1 MDRLELEGMS
11 DAAVRD
17 LVPSVWRD
25 DLLANVERRRS
36 GPIASTSFR
45 VGSRSRLT
53 PSDAAR
59 FTGDD
64 DFHLVARAVCEAHV
78 LPRKELF
85 ETWEAALVITR
96 AHAHRL
102 RGPRA
107 RVMDLAG
114 GHGLLA
120 LAILVLNPECPS
132 AVVVDKRKPDSH
144 ERLCDVFV
152 RQWPRL
158 RGRVRFVEASVEQAT
173 PSPDT
178 LLVSVHACG
187 GLTDLILELAVGGG
201 APVAVVP
208 CCHRALARPRELA
221 ARLRDADERGTAY
234 EAPFALDVARFA
246 ALKREG
252 FDVDAAILP
261 REITPQNRVLL
272 GAPAESD
279 AEATRA
285 DETGEAAGVGWEALA
300 VSLPD
305 SPWRRYAQRA

>member
-1 MDRLELEGMS
+1 MPCMLLWLLPLLLLLCCCCFICLKLCRRRRRARRWREDAFLTEEMKAALNEAKEMLA
-11 DAAVRD
+11 AAVSAREEAQ
-17 LVPSVWRD
+17 RE
-25 DLLANVERRRS
+25 VEELRRQHKDQ
-36 GPIASTSFR
+36 GEEMIA
-45 VGSRSRLT
+45 
-53 PSDAAR
+53 AI
-59 FTGDD
+59 
-64 DFHLVARAVCEAHV
+64 
-78 LPRKELF
+78 

-234 EAPFALDVARFA
+234 EAPFA
-246 ALKREG
+246 
-252 FDVDAAILP
+252 
-261 REITPQNRVLL
+261 
-272 GAPAESD
+272 
-279 AEATRA
+279 
-285 DETGEAAGVGWEALA
+285 AGNKSTASHRSG
-300 VSLPD
+300 
-305 SPWRRYAQRA
+305 

>member
-1 MDRLELEGMS
+1 MDCLELEGMS

-17 LVPSVWRD
+17 LVPAAWRD
-25 DLLANVERRRS
+25 DLLADAERRRS

-45 VGSRSRLT
+45 PGSRSRLM

-59 FTGDD
+59 FAGDD

-102 RGPRA
+102 RGHRA

-132 AVVVDKRKPDSH
+132 ALVVDKRKPDSH

-158 RGRVRFVEASVEQAT
+158 RGRVRFVEASVEHAT

-187 GLTDLILELAVGGG
+187 ALTDLVLALAVDGR

-208 CCHRALARPRELA
+208 CCHRGLARPREFA
-221 ARLRDADERGTAY
+221 ARLRDADDRGPAY

-246 ALKREG
+246 ALRREG

-261 REITPQNRVLL
+261 RHHAAKQSHP
-272 GAPAESD
+272 G
-279 AEATRA
+279 RA
-285 DETGEAAGVGWEALA
+285 
-300 VSLPD
+300 
-305 SPWRRYAQRA
+305 RRG